1 MQVLQEHS
9 PASMTFVPEG
19 LRSESIRIKK
29 MDTGLRPT
37 WM

>member
-19 LRSESIRIKK
+19 LKPESILLT
-29 MDTGLRPT
+29 MDPGMRPT